1 MVVMNGLHR
10 KGKETS
16 GRGTLLSSRRKT
28 GRIRPLLATVLGAVL
43 AVLLTGCGEAV
54 DPRGI
59 NSRGI
64 KEGAG
69 HFQREGATPE
79 LSEEGVKCVITEAYY
94 TNDGGM
100 MLKLKLSNGTAV
112 NRRLQTLDITLKN
125 EDDEEIT
132 MAATDQFD
140 QSFYVPAGG
149 YGTMDFYV
157 SSEYLKKSD
166 DDLDKLT
173 YEISITSDEY
183 GATTSDASK

>member
-1 MVVMNGLHR
+1 M
-10 KGKETS
+10 
-16 GRGTLLSSRRKT
+16 
-28 GRIRPLLATVLGAVL
+28 
-43 AVLLTGCGEAV
+43 
-54 DPRGI
+54 
-59 NSRGI
+59 
-64 KEGAG
+64 
-69 HFQREGATPE
+69 
-79 LSEEGVKCVITEAYY
+79 KCVITEAYY